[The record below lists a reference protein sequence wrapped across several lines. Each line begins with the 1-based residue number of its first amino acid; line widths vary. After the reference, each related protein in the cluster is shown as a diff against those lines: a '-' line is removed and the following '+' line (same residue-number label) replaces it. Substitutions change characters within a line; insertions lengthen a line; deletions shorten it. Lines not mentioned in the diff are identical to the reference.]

1 MSVVWFT
8 CNECQ
13 FNLDCFG
20 FTQYI
25 RFINEFIFTWYN
37 TNFWRYHISASL
49 NKIVLYPWS
58 GYNVILWQITVHSVM
73 DTTGI
78 ADAKIPMWHI
88 SICSLNTLTFS
99 YLPIAKKYIVVKH
112 FCQSNVQSITL
123 SILPPRIYYLKNG
136 LFSTRG
142 VCKWC

>member
-78 ADAKIPMWHI
+78 ADAKIPIWHI

-99 YLPIAKKYIVVKH
+99 HLPIAKKYSCKT
-112 FCQSNVQSITL
+112 FL
-123 SILPPRIYYLKNG
+123 SIKCSINHAINLASADL
-136 LFSTRG
+136 LFEKRFIFDS
-142 VCKWC
+142 WCM

>member
-1 MSVVWFT
+1 M
-8 CNECQ
+8 
-13 FNLDCFG
+13 NLHLLEQWIAANITPIYKC
-20 FTQYI
+20 
-25 RFINEFIFTWYN
+25 
-37 TNFWRYHISASL
+37 HISPSL

-58 GYNVILWQITVHSVM
+58 GYNVILWQITVHGVM

-99 YLPIAKKYIVVKH
+99 DLPIAKKYIVVKH

-123 SILPPRIYYLKNG
+123 SILHPRVYDIKTVYFWFVVYVNG
-136 LFSTRG
+136 GWLPILPTWPNPNLIIIFNQQ
-142 VCKWC
+142 WL